1 MGTKWEVSAYVKYQT
16 MITEDGKGYAYRY
29 VSVCMTNS
37 LYQAIKAMIK
47 AKGDGAG
54 CVKLEWRG

>member
-1 MGTKWEVSAYVKYQT
+1 MGTKWEVSAYIKYQT
-16 MITEDGKGYAYRY
+16 IITEDGKSYAYRY

-37 LYQAIKAMIK
+37 LFHAIKAMWK
-47 AKGDGAG
+47 AKKDAG